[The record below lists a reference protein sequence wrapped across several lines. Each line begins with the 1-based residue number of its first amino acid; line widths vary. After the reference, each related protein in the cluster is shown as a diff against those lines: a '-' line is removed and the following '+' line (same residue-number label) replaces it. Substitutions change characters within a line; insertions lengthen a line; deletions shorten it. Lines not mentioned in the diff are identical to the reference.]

1 MSADPRGYYRI
12 LRVAPSASSEQIK
25 QAYRALA
32 KALHPDLNRGEDTTQ
47 AFQAVN

>member
-12 LRVAPSASSEQIK
+12 LQVAPTASPEQIK

-32 KALHPDLNRGEDTTQ
+32 KALNWRGSKTPPPIR
-47 AFQAVN
+47 AGAR